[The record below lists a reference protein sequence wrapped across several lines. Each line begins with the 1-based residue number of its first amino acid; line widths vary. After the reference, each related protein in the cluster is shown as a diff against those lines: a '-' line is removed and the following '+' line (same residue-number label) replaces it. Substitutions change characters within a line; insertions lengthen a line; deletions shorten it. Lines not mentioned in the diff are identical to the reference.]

1 MKRRRV
7 GDCATAH
14 DLNCRTELFEEGN
27 ISKRGTAGVPG
38 TKTPFL
44 AWLSLQLEEC
54 SQLTASSCSTF
65 GTYHSN
71 IQAEVILFQGRPTPA
86 HSDRARQGYRT
97 SLLLL
102 SAELFYHASFALELP
117 TGLTETLPDLQTLLG
132 SPCPSLFPPHFTFTR
147 VRLASRSEAFP
158 YSMLLP
164 HLCLLRCEAP
174 ISN

>member
-1 MKRRRV
+1 MRDEGLVKRRRV

-71 IQAEVILFQGRPTPA
+71 IQAEVIIFPGQHPPQHTVTGRSRVTKPRCFSSAQNFPTRPV
-86 HSDRARQGYRT
+86 
-97 SLLLL
+97 LLW
-102 SAELFYHASFALELP
+102 SFP
-117 TGLTETLPDLQTLLG
+117 LG
-132 SPCPSLFPPHFTFTR
+132 
-147 VRLASRSEAFP
+147 
-158 YSMLLP
+158 
-164 HLCLLRCEAP
+164 
-174 ISN
+174 